1 MEEVFKDIIE
11 SGLGI
16 DSDDVNDGDGC
27 GVLFCE
33 FNFHC
38 FRPSM
43 LLIST
48 EQTWKKHRRRDCQR
62 RGTRR

>member
-33 FNFHC
+33 FNFHMRC
-38 FRPSM
+38 
-43 LLIST
+43 
-48 EQTWKKHRRRDCQR
+48 
-62 RGTRR
+62 